1 MRHLKEAKVT
11 DPEIAV
17 KIMEFADLSNQIDE
31 LKGQLKTKNIRYS
44 EIESELLPILEE
56 LKKTGDRT
64 LEVYDIIVT
73 IKRMGKVNKTNY
85 KYKEAFE
92 WLLERVNQAMK
103 DIVLA
108 ALEANKTVSNERT
121 SLGVQKRGQKIYEDF
136 DYSNLETIQNA
147 NDEIKKSLM
156 VFKQK
161 IKQEPMLERRRVSL
175 NEFKS
180 LVKRII
186 KEERENLT
194 KRKVKKVRITESQL
208 RNEVR
213 KMLNS
218 YQKNKTHLKGRF

>member
-11 DPEIAV
+11 DPEIAR
-17 KIMEFADLSNQIDE
+17 KMMEFSVLSDEIDK
-31 LKGQLKTKNIRYS
+31 LKGQLYDKKERYA
-44 EIESELLPILEE
+44 EIEDELLPILEE
-56 LKKTGDRT
+56 LERTGDRT
-64 LEVYDIIVT
+64 LEVYNIIIT
-73 IKRMGKVNKTNY
+73 IKKRGFDRTDY
-85 KYKEAFE
+85 KYKEAFQ

-108 ALEANKTVSNERT
+108 AKEETKTITRISS
-121 SLGVQKRGQKIYEDF
+121 SLGIQKKKLDED
-136 DYSNLETIQNA
+136 DTYSNLETIQSK
-147 NDEIKKSLM
+147 NDLIDSSIEK
-156 VFKQK
+156 FKRLTSQ
-161 IKQEPMLERRRVSL
+161 QTMLERRRVSL

-186 KEERENLT
+186 KEEKENLT